1 VETGRPGAGP
11 AWCWLTRAGLAVTGQ
26 PYTPARP
33 AAARLAHIQAVLAV
47 RLSLEASAAYRDSRA
62 WWPAEQR
69 IRAAIGG
76 RATGHGPDA
85 EVSWPDLPI
94 SPYPGGVL
102 GDSRPN

>member
-1 VETGRPGAGP
+1 MRNEGGFSERDAKIV
-11 AWCWLTRAGLAVTGQ
+11 VTAALGVLCPDGQ
-26 PYTPARP
+26 AQ
-33 AAARLAHIQAVLAV
+33 LAHIQEVLAV
-47 RLSLEASAAYRDSRA
+47 RLSLEASAAYRDGRA